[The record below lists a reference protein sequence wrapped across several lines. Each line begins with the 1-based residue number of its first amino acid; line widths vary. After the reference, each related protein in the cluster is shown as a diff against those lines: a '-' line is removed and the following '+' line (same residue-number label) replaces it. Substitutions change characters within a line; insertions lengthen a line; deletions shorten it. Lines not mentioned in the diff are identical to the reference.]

1 MYFLTMA
8 TILFVIAWLNQPR
21 STYTLRVDPVTLVA
35 VILWFAVVGSIP
47 GGGQ

>member
-1 MYFLTMA
+1 MYFLAMA

-21 STYTLRVDPVTLVA
+21 RTHLRVDPVTIVA